1 MERMG
6 REIFVLISGA
16 WHGSWC
22 WHKLIEPLQT
32 AGHTVLASD
41 LPGCGAD
48 GVPPAAV
55 TLEMWTQSVCRI
67 LETQP
72 QPVILVGHSRGGIV
86 ISQVA
91 ERLPQRVKQLVY
103 VSGFL
108 LRAGESVLRVLREEG
123 SSPLLRIASL
133 AADKQ
138 SWELDPRWTR
148 GLFYSDCSEADAAY
162 AQSRLVSEPAAP
174 LMTPLK
180 ISDEN
185 FGRVPRVYIECLR
198 DRVVPPTL
206 QRKMQAALPCE
217 HVFYLDADHSPF
229 FSAAQ
234 ALTARLKPS

>member
-1 MERMG
+1 MS

-22 WHKLIEPLQT
+22 WHKLNEPLQA
-32 AGHTVLASD
+32 AGHRVLAPD

-48 GVPPAAV
+48 DVPLAAV
-55 TLEMWTQSVCRI
+55 TLEMWTQHVCRI

-72 QPVILVGHSRGGIV
+72 QPVVLVGHSRGGII

-91 ERLPQRVKQLVY
+91 EQLPHRIKRLVY

-123 SSPLLRIASL
+123 TSPLLRVASL
-133 AADKQ
+133 ADDKQ
-138 SWELDPRWTR
+138 TWEVDPSQIR
-148 GLFYSDCSEADAAY
+148 GLFYSDCTDADAAF
-162 AQSRLVSEPAAP
+162 AHSRLVPEPAAP
-174 LMTPLK
+174 MMTPLK
-180 ISDEN
+180 VSDEN

-198 DRVVPPTL
+198 DRVIPPAL
-206 QRKMQAALPCE
+206 QRKMQAALPCGR
-217 HVFYLDADHSPF
+217 VLCLDADHSPF
-229 FSAAQ
+229 FSAVQ